1 MRIQAK
7 KCKSILTK
15 SKLPNIDYCCNL
27 YIGCTHSCK
36 YCYAKFI
43 KRFTEHS
50 KDEWGSFVDYKEN
63 CVDVLKKEINKLPAN
78 KTVLLG
84 SITDSYQPI
93 EKKLLLTRKCL
104 EVFLNYDTQIS
115 ILTKSNLVLRDIDIL
130 KYFSNCTVGVS
141 FGISSK
147 DISKKLEPNSASIQE
162 RVKTLYEL
170 KKLGITTYAF
180 IGPIIPH
187 ISCLDDIF
195 KLVYPNVDF
204 VMGEVLNTNFSD
216 KKSFISIINTID
228 DKNYGEEILKKC
240 KDKNYC
246 EELKLKFDFLC
257 QNYNLKNEGFFIH

>member
-1 MRIQAK
+1 MLIQDV

-43 KRFTEHS
+43 KRFTNHS

-63 CVDVLKKEINKLPAN
+63 CVNILKKEINKLPPD

-104 EVFLNYDTQIS
+104 ELFLDYDTSIS

-130 KYFSNCTVGVS
+130 KNFSNCSVGVS
-141 FGISSK
+141 LGISSK
-147 DISKKLEPNSASIQE
+147 NISKKLEPNASSIQE
-162 RVKTLYEL
+162 RLKTLSEL
-170 KKLGITTYAF
+170 KKSGITTYAF
-180 IGPIIPH
+180 IGPIIPD

-195 KLVYPNVDF
+195 DLIYPNVDF
-204 VMGEVLNTNFSD
+204 VMGEVLNTKFSD
-216 KKSFISIINTID
+216 KKSFISIINTVC
-228 DKNYGEEILKKC
+228 DKNYGEGILKKC
-240 KDKNYC
+240 KDENC
-246 EELKLKFDFLC
+246 CRELKLKFEFLC
-257 QNYNLKNEGFFIH
+257 QKYNLKNEGFFIH